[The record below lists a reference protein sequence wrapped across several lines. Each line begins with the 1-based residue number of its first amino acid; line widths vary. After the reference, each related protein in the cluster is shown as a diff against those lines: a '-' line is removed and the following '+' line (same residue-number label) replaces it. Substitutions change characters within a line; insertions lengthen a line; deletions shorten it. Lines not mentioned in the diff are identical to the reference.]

1 MKKFL
6 IIMFGIVV
14 LAGIS
19 ASIYVSTIDWNQHK
33 ESIAKQLKEI
43 TGKKFVFN
51 GPLNMT
57 IFPMPSLN
65 ATNIQV
71 FSDANNET
79 PLMTIENVVA
89 KLSFSSLL
97 GGNFDVKMMTLI
109 KPSIYVTRK
118 GKDINWLDNAQ
129 TNSQAEF
136 KDIKIA
142 LDSVLLQD
150 ATMKI
155 VDEEYELETILNNLN
170 AEIIADSLDGPYRID
185 GSYVKDNNPEGFA
198 ISIGNISESFA
209 TNLNFV
215 LSQPNSETYVRF
227 DGTFLLSNEALNGNL
242 VIESQ
247 KFKDFYDSVSPF
259 KPLPIYWNQK
269 LETSM
274 ELKIN
279 KTLAE
284 LSNVIIKFGNSVGA
298 GNISLPLKNKS
309 YIIGEDKDN
318 SPRELNVKFEMTD
331 LDLEPL
337 VATLKDFVQEQLQ
350 EKAIYSPE
358 IPFDMV
364 LDINALKASYNN
376 QTIKDFG
383 AQIKLHDNAWQIEN
397 VKGLYPGESDIKLT
411 GRFFSV
417 EDILSYTMSVDFHS
431 ASLKK
436 FLDWIHLPVATVA
449 NSTYQ
454 KASLKAV
461 IVGDTKAVQISPF
474 TLSLDNTVLTG
485 QFGLKRGDPTHYA
498 LELAT
503 DSIILD
509 NYIPKIFEGKDD
521 YVAVVNDLWKKA
533 SWLSDADFDL
543 SLKAGLLIYEKTSF
557 DKVVLKASAQKG
569 ILNLESFSIGE
580 FLKSNV
586 KVSGEIRGF
595 GQNIQF
601 SNLTY
606 DVAVSDFMPVMN
618 KLNITPPTWN
628 IKYFQ
633 PFSAN
638 GVASLNNG
646 RLWMKIN
653 NKGGEAEMTYNGRVD
668 VEKQYSLDG
677 ELQIRAPKASDFL
690 RSLPI
695 AYDVQDANLGRL
707 WLKTQVVGN
716 INKFQFSDVAFSVG
730 SNTFQGTFGMDRT
743 RSIPHIVTDL
753 QINRLEPSRF
763 LVKGADVPR
772 FNVDKAS
779 VKGSV
784 WAKPILSDIPFNKEA
799 LKNVTFL
806 STLNIGEL
814 FLKDKLLKNVK
825 VQLENKNDE
834 LSISDLQ
841 SNYNEGSIN
850 GGLKFKYADKPMLSG
865 DLHIIN
871 QSIHDMEWQ
880 SNTYGVD
887 SGTAEV
893 NIDLNTSAL
902 SPKDILDNFSGTV
915 SLNIDAPVIKGI
927 NLAAISEDLK
937 NRKKSEG
944 FASILQK
951 NLQEGETAF
960 NKFSGQLTF
969 KEGEWMVDRAW
980 LKSDAAS
987 IDISGT
993 GNLKNWT
1000 MDELFTVQLSEPQN
1014 INPFD
1019 FSLKGSLSNLEL
1031 ESNASLITKVY
1042 DDHQA
1047 QVIAAAKAKQEAHDR
1062 DLRKKV
1068 EVQKSVLQGSKKVF
1082 DDFVNNVYQPLKN
1095 KINAKK
1101 YRRAYL
1107 ALDENIEKQY
1117 KSFDNAEMLLLEKT
1131 FQDDYPSRLAKV
1143 SENAKKLQ
1151 DTVGEEIKNLYR
1163 QDMIDII
1170 TENYN
1175 KIKEENEAE
1184 NKVVKDSLAK
1194 HDEHLLRLNNIE
1206 TEYRFQTD
1214 KMYNQL
1220 LESIN
1225 ERMKEYDEIVQHM
1238 ERYGKT
1244 VKDETEIPL
1253 LEQYVTE
1260 SAKTLERAKSQRA
1273 FLTDDINRYLTY
1285 IDEKLKVEEQVF
1297 ADKKVAEEKAK
1308 KIEENIGTITAP
1320 SKGKV
1325 QTIIRTIEEIEQ
1337 EDQPQEIILVPAE
1350 EAETMEINLFGDDQV
1365 INASGVI
1372 SKK

>member
-1 MKKFL
+1 
-6 IIMFGIVV
+6 
-14 LAGIS
+14 
-19 ASIYVSTIDWNQHK
+19 
-33 ESIAKQLKEI
+33 
-43 TGKKFVFN
+43 
-51 GPLNMT
+51 
-57 IFPMPSLN
+57 
-65 ATNIQV
+65 
-71 FSDANNET
+71 
-79 PLMTIENVVA
+79 
-89 KLSFSSLL
+89 
-97 GGNFDVKMMTLI
+97 
-109 KPSIYVTRK
+109 
-118 GKDINWLDNAQ
+118 
-129 TNSQAEF
+129 
-136 KDIKIA
+136 
-142 LDSVLLQD
+142 
-150 ATMKI
+150 
-155 VDEEYELETILNNLN
+155 
-170 AEIIADSLDGPYRID
+170 
-185 GSYVKDNNPEGFA
+185 
-198 ISIGNISESFA
+198 
-209 TNLNFV
+209 
-215 LSQPNSETYVRF
+215 
-227 DGTFLLSNEALNGNL
+227 
-242 VIESQ
+242 
-247 KFKDFYDSVSPF
+247 
-259 KPLPIYWNQK
+259 
-269 LETSM
+269 
-274 ELKIN
+274 
-279 KTLAE
+279 
-284 LSNVIIKFGNSVGA
+284 
-298 GNISLPLKNKS
+298 
-309 YIIGEDKDN
+309 
-318 SPRELNVKFEMTD
+318 
-331 LDLEPL
+331 
-337 VATLKDFVQEQLQ
+337 
-350 EKAIYSPE
+350 
-358 IPFDMV
+358 
-364 LDINALKASYNN
+364 
-376 QTIKDFG
+376 
-383 AQIKLHDNAWQIEN
+383 
-397 VKGLYPGESDIKLT
+397 
-411 GRFFSV
+411 
-417 EDILSYTMSVDFHS
+417 
-431 ASLKK
+431 
-436 FLDWIHLPVATVA
+436 
-449 NSTYQ
+449 
-454 KASLKAV
+454 
-461 IVGDTKAVQISPF
+461 
-474 TLSLDNTVLTG
+474 
-485 QFGLKRGDPTHYA
+485 
-498 LELAT
+498 
-503 DSIILD
+503 
-509 NYIPKIFEGKDD
+509 
-521 YVAVVNDLWKKA
+521 
-533 SWLSDADFDL
+533 
-543 SLKAGLLIYEKTSF
+543 
-557 DKVVLKASAQKG
+557 
-569 ILNLESFSIGE
+569 
-580 FLKSNV
+580 
-586 KVSGEIRGF
+586 
-595 GQNIQF
+595 
-601 SNLTY
+601 
-606 DVAVSDFMPVMN
+606 
-618 KLNITPPTWN
+618 
-628 IKYFQ
+628 
-633 PFSAN
+633 
-638 GVASLNNG
+638 
-646 RLWMKIN
+646 
-653 NKGGEAEMTYNGRVD
+653 MTYNGRVD

-695 AYDVQDANLGRL
+695 AYDTQDANLGRL

-716 INKFQFSDVAFSVG
+716 INKFQLSDVAFSLG

-743 RSIPHIVTDL
+743 RPISHIVTDL

-772 FNVDKAS
+772 FNVDKSS
-779 VKGSV
+779 VKGNV
-784 WAKPILSDIPFNKEA
+784 WAKPMLSDIPFNKEA

-841 SNYNEGSIN
+841 SNYNEGSVN
-850 GGLKFKYADKPMLSG
+850 GTLKFKYADKPMLSG

-880 SNTYGVD
+880 SNIYGVD
-887 SGTAEV
+887 SGTAEI
-893 NIDLNTSAL
+893 NIDMNTSAL

-915 SLNIDAPVIKGI
+915 SVNIDAPVIKGI

-1031 ESNASLITKVY
+1031 ESNATLITKVY

-1068 EVQKSVLQGSKKVF
+1068 EIQKTVLQESKKVF

-1101 YRRAYL
+1101 YRRVYL

-1117 KSFDNAEMLLLEKT
+1117 KSFDNAEMLLLEKN

-1143 SENAKKLQ
+1143 SEDAKKLQ

-1184 NKVVKDSLAK
+1184 DKVVKDSLAK

-1297 ADKKVAEEKAK
+1297 ADKKMAEEKAK

-1337 EDQPQEIILVPAE
+1337 EEQPQEIILVPAE